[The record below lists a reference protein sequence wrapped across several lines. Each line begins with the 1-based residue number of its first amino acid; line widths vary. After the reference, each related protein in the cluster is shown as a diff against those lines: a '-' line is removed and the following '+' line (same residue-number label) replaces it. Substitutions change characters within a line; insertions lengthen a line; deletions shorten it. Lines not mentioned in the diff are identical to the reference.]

1 MKPADIGI
9 AILVMLIWGVNF
21 AVAKFALSQF
31 PPIFMMALRFAL
43 VALLLVPLVRRP
55 LTPMRQIFGLSLTL
69 GCLHFGLF
77 FTGLQGVDASVAAV
91 VIQLQVPFAVI
102 LSSLFL
108 RDRPGFVRIFGILLA
123 FAGVA
128 VIFVSAPV
136 EGHYISLALMLSAAL
151 VWSLA
156 NLQIKTMD
164 HVDGMSLNG
173 WMALF
178 AAPELLAASL
188 VLEKGQ
194 WPALVSADWLGYG
207 AVAFT
212 AVFSTIIGY
221 GLWYRLIHKYPMSL
235 AIPFTLLAPIFGVA
249 SGIILLG
256 EPMTLRLA
264 IGSLMTI
271 AGVAIVVLWVP
282 KTAFSDATR

>member
-1 MKPADIGI
+1 
-9 AILVMLIWGVNF
+9 MLIWGVNF

-31 PPIFMMALRFAL
+31 PPIFMMSLRFAL
-43 VALLLVPLVRRP
+43 VALLLVPIVRRP

-69 GCLHFGLF
+69 GCLHFALF
-77 FTGLQGVDASVAAV
+77 FTGLKGIDASVAAV

-102 LSSLFL
+102 LSSVFL
-108 RDRPGFVRIFGILLA
+108 KDQPGIVRVFGILLA

-128 VIFVSAPV
+128 VIFVSTPV
-136 EGHYISLALMLSAAL
+136 EGHYVSLALMLSAAL

-156 NLQIKTMD
+156 NFQIKTMD

-178 AAPELLAASL
+178 AAPELLATSL
-188 VLEKGQ
+188 VLERGQ
-194 WPALVSADWLGYG
+194 WPALVSADWLGYS

-212 AVFSTIIGY
+212 AIFSTIIGY

-282 KTAFSDATR
+282 ATARSDAAR

>member
-1 MKPADIGI
+1 MRLPDIGI
-9 AILVMLIWGVNF
+9 AVFVMLIWGVNF
-21 AVAKFALSQF
+21 AVAKFAVTHF
-31 PPIFMMALRFAL
+31 PPIFMMTLRFAL
-43 VALLLVPLVRRP
+43 VALLLVPFVRRP
-55 LTPMRQIFGLSLTL
+55 LAPMRQVFALSLTL
-69 GCLHFGLF
+69 GCLHFALF
-77 FTGLQGVDASVAAV
+77 FTGLKGIDASVAAV

-102 LSSLFL
+102 LASLFL
-108 RDRPGFVRIFGILLA
+108 GDRPGMVRVMGILIA

-128 VIFVSAPV
+128 VIFAAAPV
-136 EGHYISLALMLSAAL
+136 EGHYISMALMLSAAL

-156 NLQIKTMD
+156 NLQIKAMD

-178 AAPELLAASL
+178 AAPELLMVSL
-188 VLEKGQ
+188 VLERGQ
-194 WPALVSADWLGYG
+194 WESLITADWLTYA

-212 AVFSTIIGY
+212 AVCSTIIGY
-221 GLWYRLIHKYPMSL
+221 GLWYRLIHKYPISL

-264 IGSLMTI
+264 LGSLMTI

-282 KTAFSDATR
+282 KAIAEPAE

>member
-9 AILVMLIWGVNF
+9 AVFVMLIWGLNF

-31 PPIFMMALRFAL
+31 PPIFMMSLRFAL
-43 VALLLVPLVRRP
+43 VALLLVPFVRRP
-55 LTPMRQIFGLSLTL
+55 LAPMRQVFALSLTL

-77 FTGLQGVDASVAAV
+77 FTGLRGIDASVAAV

-102 LSSLFL
+102 LSCLFL
-108 RDRPGFVRIFGILLA
+108 RDRPGMVRVLGMLLA

-128 VIFVSAPV
+128 VIFASAPV
-136 EGHYISLALMLSAAL
+136 EGHYLSLALMLSAAL

-156 NLQIKTMD
+156 NLQIKAME

-178 AAPELLAASL
+178 AAPELLAASFL
-188 VLEKGQ
+188 LEHGQ
-194 WPALVSADWLGYG
+194 GAALISADWMGYA
-207 AVAFT
+207 AVGFT
-212 AVFSTIIGY
+212 AVFSTIVGY
-221 GLWYRLIHKYPMSL
+221 GLWYRLIHKYPMNL

-249 SGIILLG
+249 SGILLLG

-264 IGSLMTI
+264 VGSLMTI
-271 AGVAIVVLWVP
+271 SGIAVVVLWVP
-282 KTAFSDATR
+282 KIPLSEPAR